1 MREFSDTER
10 IANSKKNIK
19 VATIFQ
25 LTAATLGFVERA
37 FFINYL
43 SSELLGLKGLIMS
56 ILMVLTITEYGISSS
71 LAFYL
76 YKPLVKNNQEKIK
89 SLIKFM
95 RRVYNTL
102 TVVILL
108 FGLLLLPIFPTIA
121 NTQTIDANSLR
132 LYFLIYLIGTSVSIK
147 YSYHAIIIQADQK
160 QYITTFY
167 VITAQIL
174 QLIFQITI
182 LVFTQNFFLYA
193 LMYALANSLKFMFVK
208 KTARKLFP
216 FLKCKSRTIKNLQK
230 ETLDSI
236 KKETRILIF
245 HKMGFSITMTIE
257 CVLLSLFLGASV
269 LGIFTNYQLVI
280 LGLATGVAFFQ
291 KSIESSIG
299 NLCTVDSK
307 QKAYDLFLKI
317 NHVYSLCFGYMTVM
331 LISMFNP
338 FFNLF
343 YPKAETFDFITT
355 LFISLT
361 QYFFYKRLIVSIYE
375 SSYGIFY
382 QDRFKPFIQ
391 TFLSIALAILFGRS
405 YGARGIFGAIVL
417 SELLTSTWIEPY
429 MVHKYGFERSQKA
442 YWVDYIKTVLILTLS
457 AVITYYITN
466 QIELNAIL
474 NLLYN
479 WVITSVSYFILIS
492 IFFPKNGK
500 AIINWV
506 TKKNKNSKIFNNYN
520 NINN

>member
-1 MREFSDTER
+1 MQDFSDIER

-19 VATIFQ
+19 VATILQ
-25 LTAATLGFVERA
+25 LTAAILGFVERA

-76 YKPLVKNNQEKIK
+76 YKPLVKKDQEKIK

-95 RRVYNTL
+95 RRVYKYLTL
-102 TVVILL
+102 AVILL
-108 FGLLLLPIFPTIA
+108 GLLLLPIFPTIA
-121 NTQTIDANSLR
+121 NTQTIDGNTLR
-132 LYFLIYLIGTSVSIK
+132 LYFLIYLIGTSVSLK

-167 VITAQIL
+167 ITTAQIL
-174 QLIFQITI
+174 QLIFQIAI
-182 LVFTQNFFLYA
+182 LIITQNFYLYA

-208 KTARKLFP
+208 RTAKKLFP
-216 FLKCKSRTIKNLQK
+216 FLKCKFKTINNLPK
-230 ETLDSI
+230 ETLYTI
-236 KKETRILIF
+236 KKETRVLIF

-257 CVLLSLFLGASV
+257 CVLLSLFLGAST

-291 KSIESSIG
+291 KSFESSIG

-307 QKAYDLFLKI
+307 QKAYDWFLKI
-317 NHVYSLCFGYMTVM
+317 NHVYSLAFGYMTVI

-343 YPKAETFDFITT
+343 YPKAETFDYTTT
-355 LFISLT
+355 LLISLT
-361 QYFFYKRLIVSIYE
+361 QYFYYKRLIVTIYE

-391 TFLSIALAILFGRS
+391 TFLSISLAIILGKLF
-405 YGARGIFGAIVL
+405 GARGIFGAIII

-429 MVHKYGFERSQKA
+429 MLHRYGFEKSQKA
-442 YWVDYIKTVLILTLS
+442 YWIDFIKNIFIIGVSATV
-457 AVITYYITN
+457 TYYISN
-466 QIELNAIL
+466 SIELNTAL
-474 NLLYN
+474 NLVFN
-479 WVITSVSYFILIS
+479 WLIVTVSYFILLSVIY
-492 IFFPKNGK
+492 PKNGK
-500 AIINWV
+500 IIIKWFVKQIKDTN
-506 TKKNKNSKIFNNYN
+506 IFSDYT
-520 NINN
+520 